1 MIWPGKEKSKEEK
14 EKETSP
20 LPAKNFSTGPEDLLA
35 YGFDSSGRTGRPSA
49 VAWPQSAGEVAK
61 VLKHARENG
70 MKVVPRGT
78 GTGMSGGAV
87 PVASQAGISPSLL
100 VLSMERMNR
109 LLDIDSSNLTVTV
122 EPGMIN
128 GRLQRELSVYGLF
141 YPPDPTSMEF
151 CTLGG
156 NVAENAGGPRALKY
170 GVTAD
175 YILELEAV
183 LPSGEII
190 KTGAG
195 TRKSV
200 VGYNLAKLLTGSEG
214 TLAVITKIKLKVL
227 PIPQEIIT
235 LLAVFDS
242 AESAGHAV
250 SSIIA
255 GGTIPRTLEI
265 MDRASISAVEH
276 YSPTGLPHNAGAL
289 LLIELDGHP
298 NTIRDEAGKI
308 VDVCSKLDA
317 EVTMAEDEF
326 AKDALWK
333 ARRSLS
339 PALYNFC
346 PRKLSEDI
354 VVPPSRIPEMLASIS
369 NISGKHGVPMA
380 AFGHA
385 GDGNLHVNILPE
397 DLSQGAS
404 NITALITDLFART
417 LELGG
422 SISGEHGIGLTKKDY
437 IGMEISPA
445 VMELMRGIKRTFDP
459 EGLLNPGKIFP
470 KEP

>member
-1 MIWPGKEKSKEEK
+1 MIWPGKDKSKEE
-14 EKETSP
+14 EKI
-20 LPAKNFSTGPEDLLA
+20 LPPVKNFSAEPEDLLA

-49 VAWPQSAGEVAK
+49 VAWPESADEVSK
-61 VLKHARENG
+61 ILKHARRHG
-70 MKVVPRGT
+70 MKVVPRGA

-87 PVASQAGISPSLL
+87 PAAPQSGVSSSPLL

-109 LLDIDSSNLTVTV
+109 LLDLDANNLTVTV

-128 GRLQRELSVYGLF
+128 GRLQREISVHGLF
-141 YPPDPTSMEF
+141 YPPDPTSLEF

-170 GVTAD
+170 GVTAN
-175 YILELEAV
+175 YVLELEAV

-190 KTGAG
+190 KAGAG

-200 VGYNLAKLLTGSEG
+200 VGYDLARLLTGSEG

-227 PIPQEIIT
+227 PAPQDVIT
-235 LLAVFDS
+235 LLAVFDT
-242 AESAGHAV
+242 AESAGKAV
-250 SSIIA
+250 SGIIA

-265 MDRASISAVEH
+265 MDRASILAVER
-276 YSPTGLPHNAGAL
+276 YSPTGLPHEAGAL

-298 NTIRDEAGKI
+298 KTIRDEAGKI
-308 VDVCSKLDA
+308 VDVCSGLKA

-326 AKDALWK
+326 AKDALWR

-339 PALYNFC
+339 PALYNAC
-346 PRKLSEDI
+346 PRKKSEDI

-369 NISGKHGVPMA
+369 ELSRRHGIPMA

-397 DLSQGAS
+397 DLAQGAS
-404 NITALITDLFART
+404 NINSLLTELFSRT

-422 SISGEHGIGLTKKDY
+422 SISGEHGIGLTKKDF
-437 IGMEISPA
+437 ISMEVSPA
-445 VMELMRGIKRTFDP
+445 AMGLMRGIKKTFDP
-459 EGLLNPGKIFP
+459 DGLLNPGKIFP
-470 KEP
+470 EEAY